1 MATDWDQSDLWQVW
15 TLAQVEIDWIMRKPA
30 RLRLGYA
37 VQLKFYAW
45 RGRFVENPRDVPDEA
60 IEFVAQQIGA
70 NTADFLAVDW
80 PKRTGRR
87 HREDIR
93 GYLGV
98 RKMTPSDVAE
108 LSSWLEG
115 KVCPVGEGLPAMTV
129 QIYAW
134 CRDRALKSP
143 TADKVDRLA
152 RAARHRFED
161 AFFLRLFGALSQD
174 ATTAMQTSLDLPDEV
189 QGFHGLK
196 ADSGAVSLENLL
208 NAAERLNAIRGLK
221 LPHDAIATVGGA
233 FRERIHRRVSQEA
246 AWEMNR
252 HPKVRKMGLYAV
264 FLAGREQTITDQLVD
279 LLIETIHKM
288 TTKAERRVVTRFS
301 KEVMKVQG
309 KERLLYL
316 IAEASVEAPDKTVRE
331 VVFPIVNPEKLA
343 AVIQEYT
350 SAGAFHAQVHK
361 VLRSSYGNH
370 YRRML
375 PKLLESL
382 EFRSNNAAHQP
393 VLDALAWLKTIL
405 AAPNPRRVIK
415 ETDEIPVDEILPPK
429 WRDLIKEVD
438 EDGGWR
444 MNRIDYELYV
454 LRALRDRLRS
464 KEIWVVGADR
474 YRNPDLDLPQDF
486 EARRADY
493 YRELGQTEDASAFVD
508 RLRKE
513 LRDALDRLN
522 KAMPTNP
529 HVRLTAKGR
538 HPLSL
543 SPLTPVSPPPNLEA
557 LKSELERRWSGTGLL
572 DIQKEAALQTGLLDA
587 FETSGDR
594 VVLVPDVLQ
603 RRLLL
608 CLYGLGTNAGLKR
621 VCNGQTDVTYAE
633 LLHVRRRF
641 LHKESLKRAISTV
654 TNAILAV
661 REPTIWG
668 ESTASCASDS
678 KKFGAWDQNLM
689 TEWHARYG
697 GRGVMIYWHVE
708 RRAACIHSQLK
719 RCSSSE
725 AAAMIEGVLRHCT
738 DAEIQHQYVDSHG
751 QSEVAFAFCR
761 LLGFILAPRLKA
773 IARQKLYLPD
783 LDCKSELAH
792 LEPILTR
799 AINWDLIERQ
809 YDEMIKFTA
818 ALRHKTAEP
827 EAILRRFAASS
838 VRHPTY
844 SALAELGKVIKTIF
858 LCRYLDE
865 EAFRREINAGLN
877 IVENWNSA
885 NGFIF
890 FGKGGEIST
899 NRLEDQELSVLALH
913 LLQNSLVYINTLMLQ
928 KILSEPAWVKR
939 MTSEDWRGLTPLIYP
954 HINPYGQF
962 TINLEERIDFDQKL
976 AA

>member
-1 MATDWDQSDLWQVW
+1 MASDWDQSDLWQVW

-37 VQLKFYAW
+37 VQLKFYVW
-45 RGRFVENPRDVPDEA
+45 RGRFVENLRDVPDA
-60 IEFVAQQIGA
+60 AVEFVAQQIGA
-70 NTADFLAVDW
+70 NTADFLAIDW

-93 GYLGV
+93 AYLGV

-108 LSSWLEG
+108 LSAWLEG
-115 KVCPVGEGLPAMTV
+115 KVCPVGEGLPAMTAQV
-129 QIYAW
+129 YAW

-143 TADKVDRLA
+143 TADKIDRLA

-161 AFFLRLFGALSQD
+161 AFFLRLFGALNQD
-174 ATTAMQTSLDLPDEV
+174 ATTALQASLDIPDEV
-189 QGFHGLK
+189 RGFHGLK

-221 LPHDAIATVGGA
+221 LPHDAIASVGGA

-252 HPKVRKMGLYAV
+252 HPTVRKMGLYAV
-264 FLAGREQTITDQLVD
+264 FLVCREQTITDQLVD

-288 TTKAERRVVTRFS
+288 TTKAERRVVTRVS

-508 RLRKE
+508 GLRKE

-529 HVRLTAKGR
+529 HVRLSAKGR

-543 SPLTPVSPPPNLEA
+543 SPLTPVTPPPNLEA

-594 VVLVPDVLQ
+594 VVLAPDVLQ

-641 LHKESLKRAISTV
+641 LHKESLKGAISTV

-708 RRAACIHSQLK
+708 RRAA
-719 RCSSSE
+719 
-725 AAAMIEGVLRHCT
+725 
-738 DAEIQHQYVDSHG
+738 
-751 QSEVAFAFCR
+751 

-928 KILSEPAWVKR
+928 KILSEPDWGAR
-939 MTSEDWRGLTPLIYP
+939 MTPEDWRGLTPLVYP
-954 HINPYGQF
+954 HVNPYGQF
-962 TINLEERIDFDQKL
+962 AVDLEERIDFDQKL